1 MCNKLNILSRRKSS
15 HKITE
20 WLCHWLMQMWTHT
33 LLIVVAW
40 PWLAARCPTCSSLTS
55 PQQNSWEKYHETTC
69 RLRQVE
75 KSLVN
80 LLAVNNG
87 RTMRTKSKLNLPLSL
102 LSFYLLYVSGA
113 RWWECSQSMMLC
125 FCCSFVLILPLL
137 HMRCCLSETDP
148 TWASHRGT
156 EQLLSLL
163 MYWVWCLRGSLCNIF
178 SPLSPL

>member
-1 MCNKLNILSRRKSS
+1 MALVYIVFLSFFDCITKTTAHCIVVTYSFLLIIWGENSYTFSCIENLLQNYLQILSKTSDGYYMCNKLNILSRRKSS

-75 KSLVN
+75 KSLVSCHH
-80 LLAVNNG
+80 G
-87 RTMRTKSKLNLPLSL
+87 QDK
-102 LSFYLLYVSGA
+102 LSFG
-113 RWWECSQSMMLC
+113 EDQ
-125 FCCSFVLILPLL
+125 F
-137 HMRCCLSETDP
+137 T
-148 TWASHRGT
+148 
-156 EQLLSLL
+156 
-163 MYWVWCLRGSLCNIF
+163 GS
-178 SPLSPL
+178 